1 MPAGFLC
8 AAAWYCVIDHSFI
21 TPSRVTSKI
30 GPHPVLGPL
39 PVNRDVVCSCS
50 ASHWD
55 TKKVRVFCVQPKE
68 EYMRTKSRTA
78 LMLLGSI
85 SLFAFG
91 TTATLAASPSQTQC
105 EASGGTFTNEAGTK
119 VCVSAP
125 KPVGNCQNNSCQTT
139 TNTDTG
145 QGNLGNKPTSTCTG
159 PKGQC
164 K

>member
-1 MPAGFLC
+1 
-8 AAAWYCVIDHSFI
+8 
-21 TPSRVTSKI
+21 
-30 GPHPVLGPL
+30 
-39 PVNRDVVCSCS
+39 
-50 ASHWD
+50 
-55 TKKVRVFCVQPKE
+55 
-68 EYMRTKSRTA
+68 MRTKSRTA

-145 QGNLGNKPTSTCTG
+145 QGNLGNKPTSACTG